1 MIEHC
6 ISLFS
11 KKQKEKAYRIYVTD
25 CLKAIAE
32 NTTQHISMDGMVECG
47 SHMPSRWIELVDV
60 DIEKKKKIEEFNN
73 TSADDFVDDMWNR
86 MKKKGG

>member
-1 MIEHC
+1 MS
-6 ISLFS
+6 IS
-11 KKQKEKAYRIYVTD
+11 
-25 CLKAIAE
+25 E
-32 NTTQHISMDGMVECG
+32 NTTHHISMGGMVEWG